1 MLRMLQ
7 IVIIYE
13 RLEMKGKCVKKK
25 KKKKDSGYINHRN

>member
-1 MLRMLQ
+1 MLCMLQ

-25 KKKKDSGYINHRN
+25 KKEKRFWLY

>member
-1 MLRMLQ
+1 MLQ

-25 KKKKDSGYINHRN
+25 KKKNSDYIIIKIEI